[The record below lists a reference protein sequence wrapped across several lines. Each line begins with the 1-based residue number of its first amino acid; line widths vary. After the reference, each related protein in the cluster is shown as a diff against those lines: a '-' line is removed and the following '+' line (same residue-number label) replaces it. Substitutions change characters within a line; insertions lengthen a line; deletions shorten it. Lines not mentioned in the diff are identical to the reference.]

1 MNNKVKLRL
10 KLNREARDQLE
21 ALADNYKGEILFRAL
36 SGIKDSDPEREI
48 TAAEL
53 RNAADSYRRL
63 GASDAAQP
71 GAVEITTEPA
81 LPRGQTNVW
90 LAFGTFIFVGACVV
104 IVAKLIPAIVHSE
117 TVQILIALLIA
128 GLLFLF
134 IGAVGPWTPGARSTG
149 TLTALTS
156 LFSKLPIR
164 RAWKALS
171 RKENRMT
178 TPASGPLVARATA
191 AAAVSPKV
199 SAAALGGA
207 IATIFWAIAAATWWK
222 HTFSAATLATLTGA
236 TATILAYLLGY
247 LKADPLRADGG
258 ASAGKSLAE

>member
-63 GASDAAQP
+63 GAS
-71 GAVEITTEPA
+71 EPA

-178 TPASGPLVARATA
+178 T
-191 AAAVSPKV
+191 
-199 SAAALGGA
+199 
-207 IATIFWAIAAATWWK
+207 
-222 HTFSAATLATLTGA
+222 
-236 TATILAYLLGY
+236 
-247 LKADPLRADGG
+247 
-258 ASAGKSLAE
+258 